1 MKKILVFIIPFL
13 AQIAQSQEARISGFD
28 WSSEKY
34 IMTKM
39 EVMINCQGMAIDS
52 IKSSSYSSQD
62 SHSWQKEQKGGVLDF
77 SSWQWV
83 SAEISGDNSPEGN
96 FAVMVYKYNGIVP
109 GTVGEYAIFI
119 LDQKVSVMRLI
130 ERVNDASISSKNNP
144 ISLRQPHILPRDNG
158 KEKLIPLQSR
168 TNYLLMLANRLTD
181 QLDTSCV
188 SISPRTAN
196 ISKNTGDVLIP
207 LQSRTNYLL
216 MLANRL
222 TDQFDTSCVSIS
234 PRTANISKNTGDVL
248 APIKTNYVARAFNL
262 QRLLDANDSIFL
274 VEPLQ
279 TEQSYIAEQYR
290 LEAKKLLGAVYG
302 KKKIARNLNE
312 KAMESFDFFRGDINS
327 MTVDPGD
334 NLSLVTKEK
343 KFSQI
348 SNLGVFQSPSNMAL
362 CIEAGIYSSFSTA
375 LLARA
380 MLSDA
385 CFNSSTGGEKI
396 CYSYT
401 GLVLDVPQI
410 LLFRKRGYN
419 LKAGAYASAQSVYIE
434 QDTIL
439 LGRYDGGIGCG
450 PSITVSKVIRN
461 RRDLA
466 SGLVVGIDFRKN
478 LLMREYKVEGK
489 ISYDFPDS
497 SFALE
502 GIYTK
507 WGIGTSGWKH
517 QENSYGLFFHFENRL
532 SIGLLRS
539 DTILKFPDWDKKN
552 ASWVINVAVNFR
564 SA

>member
-181 QLDTSCV
+181 QL
-188 SISPRTAN
+188 
-196 ISKNTGDVLIP
+196 
-207 LQSRTNYLL
+207 
-216 MLANRL
+216 
-222 TDQFDTSCVSIS
+222 DTSCVSIS